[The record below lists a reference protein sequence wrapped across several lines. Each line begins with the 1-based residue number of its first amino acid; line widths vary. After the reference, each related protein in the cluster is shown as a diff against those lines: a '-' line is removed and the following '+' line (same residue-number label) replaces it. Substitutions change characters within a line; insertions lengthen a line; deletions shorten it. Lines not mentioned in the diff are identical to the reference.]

1 MKTESDLMHIYKLID
16 DNQCQEALQMITRIK
31 SRTDPVLNAQGVC
44 LMRLGQIKD
53 AVRVLRALAF
63 NGLPAIPSERPAV
76 IQANYATALLLAGD
90 NTQAIDI
97 LRHLDES
104 QTPYVAKIKHTVKN
118 MKKGLGLGGRILW
131 AMTLYP
137 KTQIQLDDAPGALL

>member
-1 MKTESDLMHIYKLID
+1 MKTQSDLTHIHKLID
-16 DNQCQEALQMITRIK
+16 TNQLHEALQMITRIK
-31 SRTDPVLNAQGVC
+31 SRTDPMLNAQGVC

-53 AVRVLRALAF
+53 AVKVLRALAF

-90 NTQAIDI
+90 NTEAIEI

-104 QTPYVAKIKHTVKN
+104 KEPYVAKLKQTVKN
-118 MKKGLGLGGRILW
+118 VRKDLGLRDRFLW

-137 KTQIQLDDAPGALL
+137 KAQIQLDYAPGALL